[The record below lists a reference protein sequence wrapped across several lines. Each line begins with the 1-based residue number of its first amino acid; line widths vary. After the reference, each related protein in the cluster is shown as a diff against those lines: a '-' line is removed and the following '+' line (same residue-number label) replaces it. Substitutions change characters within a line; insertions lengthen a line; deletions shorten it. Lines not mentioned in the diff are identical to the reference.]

1 MIYLIVLLFIIF
13 FVTLILTLKIK
24 FEIENF
30 VFKSDDKKH
39 IKEDYIFIIKLYL
52 FYKIPIYKI
61 KITQEKIQKIFNNK
75 KIKQGIEKGKIKFLE
90 NRKDVDKDILKYLKK
105 IKIKLEQ
112 MNLEISLGTE
122 NASLTAILVPFVTSI
137 LMIVLKN
144 KLKKYDENQ
153 KLLIKPLFINQN
165 ILNITFSGIFEIKL
179 IHIINAICIV
189 NKKRKGDKYDRTS
202 NRRSYD
208 YGYEQY

>member
-1 MIYLIVLLFIIF
+1 MIYLIILLFIIF
-13 FVTLILTLKIK
+13 FVISILTLKIK

-30 VFKSDDKKH
+30 VFKSDEKNH
-39 IKEDYIFIIKLYL
+39 INDDYL
-52 FYKIPIYKI
+52 FILKFYYLYNIPILKI
-61 KITQEKIQKIFNNK
+61 KITKEKIQKIFNNK
-75 KIKQGIEKGKIKFLE
+75 KIKQGIQERKIKFLE

-122 NASLTAILVPFVTSI
+122 NASLTAMLVPFVTTI
-137 LMIVLKN
+137 LMISLKN
-144 KLKKYDENQ
+144 KLKRYDENQ

-165 ILNITFSGIFEIKL
+165 IVNIAFSGIFEIKM

>member
-1 MIYLIVLLFIIF
+1 
-13 FVTLILTLKIK
+13 
-24 FEIENF
+24 
-30 VFKSDDKKH
+30 
-39 IKEDYIFIIKLYL
+39 
-52 FYKIPIYKI
+52 
-61 KITQEKIQKIFNNK
+61 
-75 KIKQGIEKGKIKFLE
+75 
-90 NRKDVDKDILKYLKK
+90 
-105 IKIKLEQ
+105 

-122 NASLTAILVPFVTSI
+122 NASLTAMLVPFVTTI
-137 LMIVLKN
+137 LMISLKN
-144 KLKKYDENQ
+144 KLKRYDENQ

-165 ILNITFSGIFEIKL
+165 IVNIVFSGIFEIKM